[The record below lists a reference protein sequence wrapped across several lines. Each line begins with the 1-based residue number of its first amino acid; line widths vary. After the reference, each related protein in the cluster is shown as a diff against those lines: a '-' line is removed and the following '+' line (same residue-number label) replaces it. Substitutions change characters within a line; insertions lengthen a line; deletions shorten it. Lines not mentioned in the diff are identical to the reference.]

1 MKLFA
6 PTNSWDIRE
15 PGSWWGLAGGA
26 TTAGVRVDQ
35 KTAKR
40 FAAVFTAIRVI
51 SETLAS
57 LPCNL
62 KEQVDSRT
70 TRNATDHVLYP
81 LFHDQPNPEQDI
93 MSWLDSQVAFQVG
106 WGNAFAEKQRSTLN
120 QPAAF
125 WQIHPSRIPIK
136 NIRRNS
142 ANPDDFDYITAGQPG
157 ELVYY
162 VNNDD
167 GTQTPI
173 AASDMFHVPGVMTEN
188 GVTGQSLIEWGAN
201 AIGNAIAAEQHAGAI
216 FRNGAVSNIVLTH
229 PKTLGEDAVKSL
241 RQQWQNRR
249 QGVENHYKPLVLEEG
264 MDAKPIDMNPEAT
277 QLLASR
283 QFSVNE
289 IARLFRLPPHLLAD
303 LTRSTNNNIEAQ
315 GLEFIVYSMLPWI
328 IRWEKAMQRQLLTDE
343 EKKKYRFKFNVNGLL
358 RGDQAARGQFYQV
371 MFNLGAY
378 SPNDILELEDRNPVD
393 GGDQRFIQGNNAVPL
408 DKVAALTQANIDK
421 AKAPPPTPPAGDPNA
436 SNQAVLGQIS
446 ALMERF
452 IVDVELRDAK
462 EEERDRARA
471 EIERLRQ
478 ERQSAELARLADA
491 VKAVAPKESI
501 DKPVL
506 DAEKEALRS
515 EKDALQSEKW
525 MLSREKV
532 LKNQNEA
539 RDRAVLDAAFAVA
552 IHDQIG
558 RLVEMESKWLDRAIE
573 KPTEWVDARGK
584 FYPRFLKYFAANLES
599 FAAHLEPL
607 GILLDLEWGAKKYA
621 DQSILDLKTLDP
633 DAADNHH
640 DKLKECVN
648 HFRSRQ
654 WTDRAKTLATDMI
667 ERGRRLYAERQNK
680 MK

>member
-188 GVTGQSLIEWGAN
+188 GVTGQSLIEWGASIKQLLLMTLLIN
-201 AIGNAIAAEQHAGAI
+201 SFLPFGLHAEWSLGGLLISLVYLLLKLLVLAA
-216 FRNGAVSNIVLTH
+216 SIVL
-229 PKTLGEDAVKSL
+229 
-241 RQQWQNRR
+241 
-249 QGVENHYKPLVLEEG
+249 VETTN
-264 MDAKPIDMNPEAT
+264 AKMRFFRVPD
-277 QLLASR
+277 LLAMA
-283 QFSVNE
+283 FT
-289 IARLFRLPPHLLAD
+289 L
-303 LTRSTNNNIEAQ
+303 
-315 GLEFIVYSMLPWI
+315 
-328 IRWEKAMQRQLLTDE
+328 
-343 EKKKYRFKFNVNGLL
+343 
-358 RGDQAARGQFYQV
+358 
-371 MFNLGAY
+371 
-378 SPNDILELEDRNPVD
+378 
-393 GGDQRFIQGNNAVPL
+393 
-408 DKVAALTQANIDK
+408 AAL
-421 AKAPPPTPPAGDPNA
+421 G
-436 SNQAVLGQIS
+436 
-446 ALMERF
+446 
-452 IVDVELRDAK
+452 
-462 EEERDRARA
+462 
-471 EIERLRQ
+471 
-478 ERQSAELARLADA
+478 
-491 VKAVAPKESI
+491 
-501 DKPVL
+501 
-506 DAEKEALRS
+506 
-515 EKDALQSEKW
+515 
-525 MLSREKV
+525 
-532 LKNQNEA
+532 
-539 RDRAVLDAAFAVA
+539 
-552 IHDQIG
+552 
-558 RLVEMESKWLDRAIE
+558 LVS
-573 KPTEWVDARGK
+573 T
-584 FYPRFLKYFAANLES
+584 FLF
-599 FAAHLEPL
+599 
-607 GILLDLEWGAKKYA
+607 
-621 DQSILDLKTLDP
+621 
-633 DAADNHH
+633 
-640 DKLKECVN
+640 
-648 HFRSRQ
+648 
-654 WTDRAKTLATDMI
+654 
-667 ERGRRLYAERQNK
+667 
-680 MK
+680 